1 MSSRVTAAGMGP
13 PRGLWVQGRALTRH
27 QPRRTQA
34 GEGVVW
40 GGARPGDEE
49 ASGQSPAVLGAE
61 EQEAAAT
68 RGAIPP
74 FSGGSP
80 GRLCVETRP
89 ALPQSLCAQ
98 ITSFFKVPRVIGAL
112 KGILRG
118 RAAGGGGGATSDG
131 AVRASLCGQ
140 GSREPAQDWEA
151 VGPGR
156 GQAQHPRGPGAG
168 WEHPKGLDVPPE
180 PRGEARPCWGHSKDL
195 RPYVRRGQPGEA
207 SCFLLFYLHLL
218 FVPFHPLLLT
228 LY

>member
-1 MSSRVTAAGMGP
+1 MEHGP
-13 PRGLWVQGRALTRH
+13 ETRRPRGRAQRFWGRRSRR
-27 QPRRTQA
+27 QRPR
-34 GEGVVW
+34 GE
-40 GGARPGDEE
+40 P
-49 ASGQSPAVLGAE
+49 SLLSPAAL
-61 EQEAAAT
+61 
-68 RGAIPP
+68 
-74 FSGGSP
+74 P

-140 GSREPAQDWEA
+140 GSREPAQGWEA

-195 RPYVRRGQPGEA
+195 QPYVRRGQPGDA